1 MHIPTKTD
9 SPRTTLRSRQ
19 TRRDEPS
26 LIVVG
31 SEVGSE
37 VLVELLLEADD
48 VVVLGFPKTP
58 PLTADGVGAALAVDA
73 ADLNASSVSEPPD
86 LKAISEKSEN
96 LESASS
102 RWINDSNHAGLTVPD
117 LSTIEPD
124 WVGII
129 DSHGKYVLL

>member
-1 MHIPTKTD
+1 MLK
-9 SPRTTLRSRQ
+9 SRQ
-19 TRRDEPS
+19 KRRDEPS

-31 SEVGSE
+31 PEVGSE

-86 LKAISEKSEN
+86 LRKISKRSRNEQN
-96 LESASS
+96 TSS
-102 RWINDSNHAGLTVPD
+102 RWINDSNHAGLTVSD
-117 LSTIEPD
+117 LGTVEPD

-129 DSHGKYVLL
+129 NSHGKYVLL

>member
-1 MHIPTKTD
+1 MLK
-9 SPRTTLRSRQ
+9 SRQ

-26 LIVVG
+26 LIGAG

-37 VLVELLLEADD
+37 VLVELLLESDVD
-48 VVVLGFPKTP
+48 VVAGFPKTP

-73 ADLNASSVSEPPD
+73 ADLKASSVSEEPD
-86 LKAISEKSEN
+86 LRRINEMSGN
-96 LESASS
+96 RQGASS
-102 RWINDSNHAGLTVPD
+102 RWINDSNHAGLTVSD
-117 LSTIEPD
+117 LSTVEPD